1 MKPKVFIASSV
12 EGSDVAKSLQVNLEH
27 TMEVTIWNQGV
38 FDLSAYSLE
47 SLNSALDKNDF
58 GIFVFSADDKSV
70 IRDTEKTTVRD
81 NVIFELGLFVGR
93 LGLYSNFIVKP
104 RSVDL
109 HIPSDLFGLTLADY
123 DDQRSDG
130 NLDAA
135 LGVSC
140 TKIER
145 QIKALFNVDY
155 PDSGH
160 HGENV
165 LSHKLKQLKQLK
177 HETNYSFKAKLKN
190 NQALKVRILSEADND
205 SLWHYRLGQIGDWQV
220 DVFDREKKEQWFHL
234 NGASESDLKIT
245 FDNGAKV
252 KIEYFE
258 NGDTKPTRSKSL

>member
-1 MKPKVFIASSV
+1 MKPRVFIASSV
-12 EGSDVAKSLQVNLEH
+12 EGLDVAKSLQVNLEH
-27 TMEVTIWNQGV
+27 TMEVTIWSQGV
-38 FDLSAYSLE
+38 FDLSAYTLE
-47 SLNSALDKNDF
+47 SLNSALDENDF

-70 IRDTEKTTVRD
+70 IRDAEKTTVRD

-93 LGLYSNFIVKP
+93 LGRYSNFIVKP

-145 QIKALFNVDY
+145 QIKALFKVDY

-165 LSHKLKQLKQLK
+165 LSQKVKQLK
-177 HETNYSFKAKLKN
+177 HETNYSFKAKLRN
-190 NQALKVRILSEADND
+190 NQTLKVRIQSETD
-205 SLWHYRLGQIGDWQV
+205 SDSVWHYSLGQIGDWQV
-220 DVFDREKKEQWFHL
+220 DRFDSENREQWFHL
-234 NGASESDLKIT
+234 KGPSESDLNIT
-245 FDNGAKV
+245 FQNGAKV
-252 KIEYFE
+252 KFEYFE
-258 NGDTKPTRSKSL
+258 NGDSKPTRTKSL

>member
-1 MKPKVFIASSV
+1 MKPRVFIASSV
-12 EGSDVAKSLQVNLEH
+12 EGLDVAKSLQVNLEH
-27 TMEVTIWNQGV
+27 TMEVTIWSQGV
-38 FDLSAYSLE
+38 FDLSAFALE
-47 SLNSALDKNDF
+47 SLDSALDKNDF
-58 GIFVFSADDKSV
+58 GIFVFSADDKTV

-93 LGLYSNFIVKP
+93 LGRYANFIVKP

-140 TKIER
+140 TRIER
-145 QIKALFNVDY
+145 QIKTLFNVDY

-160 HGENV
+160 HGENI
-165 LSHKLKQLKQLK
+165 LSHKVKQLKYD
-177 HETNYSFKAKLKN
+177 TNYSFKAKLKN
-190 NQALKVRILSEADND
+190 NQTLKVRILSETDND
-205 SLWHYRLGQIGDWQV
+205 SVWHYSLSQIGDWQV
-220 DVFDREKKEQWFHL
+220 DLFDTKNKEQWFHL
-234 NGASESDLKIT
+234 KGPSESDLNIFFQK
-245 FDNGAKV
+245 GAKV

-258 NGDTKPTRSKSL
+258 NGDTEQTRTKSL

>member
-1 MKPKVFIASSV
+1 MKPRVFIASSV
-12 EGSDVAKSLQVNLEH
+12 EGLDVAKSLQVNLEH
-27 TMEVTIWNQGV
+27 TMEVTIWSQGV
-38 FDLSAYSLE
+38 FDLSAYTLE
-47 SLNSALDKNDF
+47 SLNSALDENDF

-70 IRDTEKTTVRD
+70 IRGAEKTTVRD

-93 LGLYSNFIVKP
+93 LGRYSNFIVKP

-123 DDQRSDG
+123 DDLRCDG

-135 LGVSC
+135 LGASC

-155 PDSGH
+155 PDFGH

-165 LSHKLKQLKQLK
+165 LSDKVKQLK
-177 HETNYSFKAKLKN
+177 HQTEYSFKAKLKN
-190 NQALKVRILSEADND
+190 NQTLKVRILSESD
-205 SLWHYRLGQIGDWQV
+205 SGSVWYYRGVQIGDWQV
-220 DVFDREKKEQWFHL
+220 DTFDSDKKEQWFHL
-234 NGASESDLKIT
+234 KGPSESDLNII

-252 KIEYFE
+252 RIEYFE
-258 NGDTKPTRSKSL
+258 NGDSKPTSTKSL

>member
-1 MKPKVFIASSV
+1 MKPRIFIASSV
-12 EGSDVAKSLQVNLEH
+12 EGLDVAKSLQVNLEH
-27 TMEVTIWNQGV
+27 TMEVTLWSQGA
-38 FDLSAYSLE
+38 FDLSAYTLE
-47 SLNSALDKNDF
+47 SLNSALDSNDF

-93 LGLYSNFIVKP
+93 LGRYSNFIVKP

-109 HIPSDLFGLTLADY
+109 HIPSDIFGLTLADY
-123 DDQRSDG
+123 DDQRTDG

-145 QIKALFNVDY
+145 QIKSLFNVEY
-155 PDSGH
+155 PDTGH
-160 HGENV
+160 HGENF
-165 LSHKLKQLKQLK
+165 LSNKVKQLK

-190 NQALKVRILSEADND
+190 NQTLKVRILSEADND
-205 SLWHYRLGQIGDWQV
+205 SVWHYSVGQIGDWQV

-234 NGASESDLKIT
+234 NGASDSDLKIT
-245 FDNGAKV
+245 FQTGAKV
-252 KIEYFE
+252 KIEYYE
-258 NGDTKPTRSKSL
+258 NGNTKPTRSESL